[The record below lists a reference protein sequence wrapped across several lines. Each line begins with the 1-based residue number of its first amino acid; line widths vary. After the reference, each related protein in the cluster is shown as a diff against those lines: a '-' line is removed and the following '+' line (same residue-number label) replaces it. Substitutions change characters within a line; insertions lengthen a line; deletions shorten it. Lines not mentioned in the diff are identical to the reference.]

1 VKWEMARLKRVV
13 LALLLAVA
21 TADLP
26 ERAGPGDLRL
36 VAAPT
41 ATYTSDIGLTLG
53 AGGSLYRA
61 SDVPG
66 RLERL
71 TLNAAWASRG
81 PRWLAMRWEEPQVGS
96 LGWGLLGDVRLAD
109 DNREPYWGEG
119 AALGGLS
126 TAAGFGAPPDP
137 FRYHDRRAFLSL
149 TARPSRATSPSPYFR
164 ARWLLLEVVDA
175 GTLLRAARPRGADG
189 GGEALAEA
197 GLFIDTRDRDVGTHR
212 GLLASC
218 SMFVAPPI
226 GSLSAG
232 GMGGAN
238 LSAAIYLPLSRGAT
252 LAGRALYDRKVGDV
266 PFYERALYEGMSY
279 GVGMGGAET
288 IRGVARSRISGDEK
302 GLASLE
308 VRAPVANLRA
318 FGGTPLQI
326 GVATGLDVGFA
337 RQSGYG
343 AVAAVGGFAGLR
355 ALWDRAVLLRL
366 EVGYAG
372 QGGTAVYLA
381 TGEQF

>member
-1 VKWEMARLKRVV
+1 MVV
-13 LALLLAVA
+13 LALLLALA

-26 ERAGPGDLRL
+26 ERAGPGGFRL
-36 VAAPT
+36 VAAPA
-41 ATYTSDIGLTLG
+41 ATYGSDVGVTLG
-53 AGGSLYRA
+53 AAGSLYRVT
-61 SDVPG
+61 DVPG
-66 RLERL
+66 RLERV
-71 TLNAAWASRG
+71 TVSGTWASRG
-81 PRWLAMRWEEPQVGS
+81 PRSLSVRWEAPRVGAI
-96 LGWGLLGDVRLAD
+96 GWGLLVDLRLAD

-119 AALGGLS
+119 AGLGGAA
-126 TAAGFGAPPDP
+126 TAPGFGAPPDP
-137 FRYHDRRAFLSL
+137 YRYHDRRGFLSI

-164 ARWLLLEVVDA
+164 ARWLRLAIAEAGPLLQA
-175 GTLLRAARPRGADG
+175 SRPRGFDG

-197 GLFIDTRDRDVGTHR
+197 GLFVDTRDRDVGTQR

-226 GSLSAG
+226 GSFSAG
-232 GMGGAN
+232 TMGGAN
-238 LSAAIYLPLSRGAT
+238 ASAAVFVPLKRGTT
-252 LAGRALYDRKVGDV
+252 LAARALYDRKVGDV

-288 IRGVARSRISGDEK
+288 IRGVARSRLSGDEK

-308 VRAPVANLRA
+308 LRASLANMRA
-318 FGGTPLQI
+318 FGGTPLQL
-326 GVATGLDVGFA
+326 GVGTGLDVGFA

-343 AVAAVGGFAGLR
+343 AVTAVGGFAGLR
-355 ALWDRAVLLRL
+355 ALWDRAILLRL
-366 EVGYAG
+366 EVGYAA